1 MPHPAVLGF
10 SRRLG
15 PDLLAIAEP
24 AADTHTNELT
34 HPGRCTVA
42 LQSEVPRRSINNESV
57 KTAAI
62 LLSGVI

>member
-10 SRRLG
+10 SRRLR
-15 PDLLAIAEP
+15 PDLLAIAKPVAE
-24 AADTHTNELT
+24 THTHYLN

-42 LQSEVPRRSINNESV
+42 LQPEVPRRSINNQSV